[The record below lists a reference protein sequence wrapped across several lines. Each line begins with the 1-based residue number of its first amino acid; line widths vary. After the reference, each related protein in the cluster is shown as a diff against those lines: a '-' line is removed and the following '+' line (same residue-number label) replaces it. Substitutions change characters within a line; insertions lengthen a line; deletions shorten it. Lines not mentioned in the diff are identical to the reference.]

1 MDFSYIFA
9 PVFVKYERSTPI
21 VSRRIAF
28 CLCPG
33 FPLLSLAAALDVL
46 RLANRFAARNY
57 YQWLILGEA
66 DQPVSDG
73 NGIPVAPGSRL
84 DAAGHVDF
92 AFIVAG
98 FDAGQIRQPRLG
110 AWLTRQAHSGCILG
124 GISSGAFLLA
134 RAGLLNQYSA
144 TTHWEDFES
153 FCLLFPE
160 VQTRYQRF
168 VIDRGRITCAG
179 GSATLDLFIEL
190 VRQDLGNQ
198 VALKISRQML
208 LQEQSVVVPG
218 SLVKRTAAGHY
229 SAPVQ
234 RALSLIEA
242 GVGQSIG
249 VNELA
254 QRSGISRRE
263 LLRLFRQELNNT
275 PSRILRQ
282 RRLDRAR
289 SLILNTGLPMTTIAE
304 SVGFSSQSHLTSSYR
319 VEFGIT
325 PAQQRREYRAASH
338 RLPLKGH
345 DFRDW

>member
-1 MDFSYIFA
+1 M
-9 PVFVKYERSTPI
+9 
-21 VSRRIAF
+21 SRRIAF

-46 RLANRFAARNY
+46 RHANRFSARDH
-57 YQWLILGEA
+57 YQWLILSET
-66 DQPVSDG
+66 DQAVTDG
-73 NGIPVAPGSRL
+73 NGIPVSPDSRL
-84 DAAGHVDF
+84 DAAGYVDF
-92 AFIVAG
+92 AFIIAG
-98 FDAGQIRQPRLG
+98 LDASQIRQPHLG
-110 AWLTRQAHSGCILG
+110 AWLTRQARSGCIIG
-124 GISSGAFLLA
+124 GISNGAFLLA
-134 RAGLLNQYSA
+134 AADLLNQFGA

-153 FCLLFPE
+153 FCLLFPD
-160 VQTRYQRF
+160 VRTRYQRY

-190 VRQDLGNQ
+190 VRQDLGNE
-198 VALKISRQML
+198 VSLRVSRQLL

-218 SLVKRTAAGHY
+218 SAVSRAPQRHY

-242 GVGQSIG
+242 GLGQSIS
-249 VNELA
+249 VTKLA

-338 RLPLKGH
+338 RLPLKDH

>member
-1 MDFSYIFA
+1 
-9 PVFVKYERSTPI
+9 

-33 FPLLSLAAALDVL
+33 FPLFSLAAALDVL
-46 RLANRFAARNY
+46 RYANRFTRRDH
-57 YQWLILGEA
+57 YQWLILSET
-66 DQPVSDG
+66 DLPVSDG
-73 NGIPVAPGSRL
+73 NGIPMAPGGRL
-84 DAAGHVDF
+84 DAAGRVDF
-92 AFIVAG
+92 AFCVAG
-98 FDAGQIRQPRLG
+98 FGASQLRQPRLG
-110 AWLTRQAHSGCILG
+110 AWLSRQAHGGRDVG
-124 GISSGAFLLA
+124 GISGGAFVLA
-134 RAGLLNQYSA
+134 AAGLLDQYSA

-153 FCLLFPE
+153 FCLLYPE

-168 VIDRGRITCAG
+168 VIDRARITCAG

-198 VALKISRQML
+198 VALKISRRML
-208 LQEQSVVVPG
+208 LQEQSVVAPG
-218 SLVKRTAAGHY
+218 SLVNRTDARHC

-242 GVGQSIG
+242 GVGQSIS
-249 VNELA
+249 VNQLA

-263 LLRLFRQELNNT
+263 LLRLFRRELNNT

-289 SLILNTGLPMTTIAE
+289 ALILNTGLPMTTIAE

-325 PAQQRREYRAASH
+325 PAQQRRDQRAATH
-338 RLPLKGH
+338 RLPLKNH
-345 DFRDW
+345 ELRDW